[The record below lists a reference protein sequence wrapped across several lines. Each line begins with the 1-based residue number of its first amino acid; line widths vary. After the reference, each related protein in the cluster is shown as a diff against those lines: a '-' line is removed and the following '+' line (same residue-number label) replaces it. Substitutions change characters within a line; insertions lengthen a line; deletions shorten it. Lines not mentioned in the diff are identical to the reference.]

1 VQTLLF
7 YACCFTDKTG
17 ILQVKA
23 GWFYRIPRVSQA
35 IVVYVFRVPH
45 SCQVEAVLSALFQC
59 RRPVAVTGA
68 THALQALIAPVKP
81 YTERCAG

>member
-17 ILQVKA
+17 YYKSK
-23 GWFYRIPRVSQA
+23 RVSQA

-45 SCQVEAVLSALFQC
+45 SCQVGAVLSALFQC
-59 RRPVAVTGA
+59 HRPVAVTDA
-68 THALQALIAPVKP
+68 THALQALVAPVKP